1 MWVSNCVCRGHN
13 PQVRTAKI
21 RADTGEDGTQH
32 LFIAAKTVM
41 GLAGHVPTDGAG
53 SGVRDP
59 ADSV

>member
-41 GLAGHVPTDGAG
+41 GYGHVPTETGQ
-53 SGVRDP
+53 GVESETQRT
-59 ADSV
+59 A